1 MKFAKVFFSVL
12 LYSLTGLILF
22 SHFACKGEG
31 PGPEPNV
38 VVIVIDTLRAD
49 HLPCYG
55 YRKNTAPFMS
65 GLAEKNIMFEN
76 TFAVTS
82 WTAPSTASIF
92 TSLYP
97 FQHGVVTG
105 YFAGKGFDNKLNRI
119 PDDVTTLPE
128 MMKANGY
135 KTYGLSNNINIGKAI
150 GFDRGFDYFAR
161 FLYKNEPKMN
171 RKLAAWA
178 EKIKQQ
184 KKYFLYLHYNDPH
197 SPYHAREP
205 WYEKK
210 EKYKEDMISR
220 YDSEISYVDDK
231 IKKMYEL
238 FDWDKNTLIIIT
250 SDHGEELWDRG
261 KIGHGYSLYTEAV
274 KVPFIMVLPPEYRKQ
289 KRLKTV
295 VSNIDILPTL
305 RGFLRFGANPV
316 EAGKNLMPI
325 VSGKEKQDRNRDLF
339 GHLILRYRDKEDK
352 KKIHKAIFKSV
363 VSEQWQYI
371 FRYNDVVNTIFSRE
385 LFNLA
390 DDPAGTVN
398 LYEKFKTVAGRM
410 LHLLGTF
417 EKSCKRFS
425 SRSRKMN
432 LDKEKMEELRSL
444 GYVK

>member
-1 MKFAKVFFSVL
+1 MKTIIK
-12 LYSLTGLILF
+12 LF
-22 SHFACKGEG
+22 SFLIYLLAGLFLCWQSACRGET
-31 PGPEPNV
+31 PAPHPNV

-55 YRKNTAPFMS
+55 YDKNTAPFLS
-65 GLAEKNIMFEN
+65 ELAEKNLVFEN

-105 YFAGKGFDNKLNRI
+105 YFAGKGFDNTLNRI
-119 PDDVTTLPE
+119 PDTVTTLPE
-128 MMKANGY
+128 LMKANGY

-150 GFDRGFDYFAR
+150 GFDRGFDYFVR

-171 RKLAAWA
+171 RKLTAWA

-197 SPYHAREP
+197 SPYHDRKP

-210 EKYKEDMISR
+210 ETHKEDMISR
-220 YDSEISYVDDK
+220 YDSEISYVDQK

-238 FDWDKNTLIIIT
+238 FGWDKNTVLIIT
-250 SDHGEELWDRG
+250 ADHGEELWDRG

-274 KVPFIMVLPPEYRKQ
+274 KVPLIIVLPPEYRTQ
-289 KRLKTV
+289 KRLNSTA
-295 VSNIDILPTL
+295 SNIDIMPTL
-305 RGFLRFGANPV
+305 RSFLRFKANPV
-316 EAGKNLMPI
+316 DAGKNLMPLI
-325 VSGKEKQDRNRDLF
+325 NGKESDNENRDLF
-339 GHLILRYRDKEDK
+339 GHLILRYRDQEDK
-352 KKIHKAIFKSV
+352 TKIRKAIFKSV
-363 VSEQWQYI
+363 LSDHWQYI
-371 FRYNDVVNTIFSRE
+371 FRYNDAVNSIFSRE
-385 LFNLA
+385 LFNLGE
-390 DDPAGTVN
+390 DPAGTIN

-410 LHLLGTF
+410 LHLLGSF
-417 EKSCKRFS
+417 EKKCKRFS